1 MDLISL
7 ITISIALSMDAFS
20 VSICQGLSTKRF
32 SLKMALSCG
41 LWFGFFQALMPLIGY
56 FLGAQFEHFI
66 THIDHWIAFGL
77 LTVIGVN
84 MIREAV
90 GEDETTS
97 QRDDETMSQPVES
110 QSHKV
115 AETQSQRQCQ
125 RQSQS
130 QSQCQSQRSTAN
142 SIKTM
147 LILAIATSI
156 DALAVGVTFAF
167 LKVNI
172 WKSILIIG
180 ITTFLFS
187 FVGVKIGNVFGSRYS
202 KTAEIVGGVILILL
216 GIKILVEH
224 LFFS

>member
-20 VSICQGLSTKRF
+20 VSICQGLSTKKF

-97 QRDDETMSQPVES
+97 QRDDETTSEDSESSSLSSSEFNGQKPTAKSQ
-110 QSHKV
+110 Q
-115 AETQSQRQCQ
+115 
-125 RQSQS
+125 
-130 QSQCQSQRSTAN
+130 STAN
-142 SIKTM
+142 SQ
-147 LILAIATSI
+147 
-156 DALAVGVTFAF
+156 
-167 LKVNI
+167 
-172 WKSILIIG
+172 
-180 ITTFLFS
+180 
-187 FVGVKIGNVFGSRYS
+187 
-202 KTAEIVGGVILILL
+202 
-216 GIKILVEH
+216 
-224 LFFS
+224 

>member
-77 LTVIGVN
+77 LSVIGGN
-84 MIREAV
+84 MIRESISQR
-90 GEDETTS
+90 DNETTS
-97 QRDDETMSQPVES
+97 RDVTHYTDENKHDVIGASEHDTES
-110 QSHKV
+110 KS
-115 AETQSQRQCQ
+115 AS
-125 RQSQS
+125 
-130 QSQCQSQRSTAN
+130 
-142 SIKTM
+142 M

-180 ITTFLFS
+180 ITTFMFS

-202 KTAEIVGGVILILL
+202 KAAEIVGGVILIVL
-216 GIKILVEH
+216 GIKILIEH
-224 LFFS
+224 LFF

>member
-77 LTVIGVN
+77 LSVIGVN
-84 MIREAV
+84 MIREAA
-90 GEDETTS
+90 GESTS
-97 QRDDETMSQPVES
+97 QRDNETTSRDVTHYTDENKHDVIGASEQVTES
-110 QSHKV
+110 KS
-115 AETQSQRQCQ
+115 AS
-125 RQSQS
+125 
-130 QSQCQSQRSTAN
+130 
-142 SIKTM
+142 M

-172 WKSILIIG
+172 WKSIIIIG
-180 ITTFLFS
+180 ITTFIFS

-202 KTAEIVGGVILILL
+202 KAAEIVGGVILIVL
-216 GIKILVEH
+216 GIKILIEH
-224 LFFS
+224 LFF

>member
-20 VSICQGLSTKRF
+20 VSICQGLSTKKF

-97 QRDDETMSQPVES
+97 QRDDETTSEDSESSSLSSSEFNGQKPTAKSQQPIANS
-110 QSHKV
+110 Q
-115 AETQSQRQCQ
+115 QP
-125 RQSQS
+125 
-130 QSQCQSQRSTAN
+130 TAN

>member
-1 MDLISL
+1 MDI
-7 ITISIALSMDAFS
+7 ITLLGIAVALSMDAFS
-20 VSICQGLSTKRF
+20 VSICKGLATKTF
-32 SLKMALSCG
+32 SLKTALLCG
-41 LWFGFFQALMPLIGY
+41 LWFGGFQALMPLIGY

-66 THIDHWIAFGL
+66 TNIDHWIAFGL
-77 LTVIGVN
+77 LLIIGVN
-84 MIREAV
+84 MIREAF

-125 RQSQS
+125 
-130 QSQCQSQRSTAN
+130 SQRSTSN
-142 SIKTM
+142 SLKTM

-167 LKVNI
+167 LRVNI
-172 WKSILIIG
+172 WKSVLVIG

-202 KTAEIVGGVILILL
+202 KTAEIVGGVILIML

-224 LFFS
+224 LYYL

>member
-1 MDLISL
+1 MDLITL

-20 VSICQGLSTKRF
+20 VSICQGLSTRKF
-32 SLKMALSCG
+32 SPKMALSCG

-56 FLGAQFEHFI
+56 LLGAQFEQFI

-77 LTVIGVN
+77 LTVRGVN

-90 GEDETTS
+90 GESTS
-97 QRDDETMSQPVES
+97 QRDNETTNEASESLSSSKFNSQQPI
-110 QSHKV
+110 
-115 AETQSQRQCQ
+115 
-125 RQSQS
+125 
-130 QSQCQSQRSTAN
+130 AN
-142 SIKTM
+142 SFKTM

-224 LFFS
+224 LFF